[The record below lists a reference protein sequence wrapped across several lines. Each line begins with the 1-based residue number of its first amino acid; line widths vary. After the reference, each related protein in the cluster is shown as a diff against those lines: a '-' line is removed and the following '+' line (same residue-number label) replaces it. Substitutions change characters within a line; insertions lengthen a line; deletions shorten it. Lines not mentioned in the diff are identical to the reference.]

1 MDWTARE
8 MDKDWHARA
17 VRAEAENLR
26 LRDRIT
32 ELEAE
37 LDLLASTQVVASSSH
52 QPLTTTSSTLDEPL
66 CAHIPEL
73 RLEGTATIL
82 QDTPSLSI
90 GAACDGA
97 NCVAISLLTPST
109 FVVAGANGL
118 IVSYSGDQA
127 THRTTL
133 PSPAI
138 ALRKSSDKIAAATMD
153 GALYLLSPS
162 LETHTRHKH
171 HDKFVVDCDWS
182 PNGQFLATCARDKCV
197 VLYSNNIKDRSF
209 VLPNNP
215 ECCRFL
221 DDSTLI
227 VACRDEP
234 FLRYVDLAS
243 AKESRVSLNANSW
256 DTHVSFDVLHLAV
269 SLDAKY
275 IAVATSTHRHV
286 VYSAR
291 DNAQVRVLTGH
302 TSDNFANTRLAWLG
316 AENESLVSSSSDS
329 SILQWDFASGKQ
341 IAKIDQAHAQPVR
354 NLDSLQ
360 ADNVLAT
367 ASFDK
372 AAKLWRTAAI

>member
-1 MDWTARE
+1 MMD
-8 MDKDWHARA
+8 DDWQRRA
-17 VRAEAENLR
+17 LHAEADNLR
-26 LRDRIT
+26 LRERIA

-37 LDLLASTQVVASSSH
+37 LDLLATTQLASQQH
-52 QPLTTTSSTLDEPL
+52 TTTHHEPL
-66 CAHIPEL
+66 CSDIAEL
-73 RLEGTATIL
+73 RLEGTTKVL
-82 QDTPSLSI
+82 HDLPSLSVP
-90 GAACDGA
+90 AACDGA

-118 IVSYSGDQA
+118 IVSYAGDQA
-127 THRTTL
+127 MHRTTL

-138 ALRKSSDKIAAATMD
+138 ALRRCYTDKVAAATMD
-153 GALYLLSPS
+153 GAVYILSPS

-182 PNGQFLATCARDKCV
+182 PNGQFLATCGRDKCV

-221 DDSTLI
+221 DNSTLI

-243 AKESRVSLNANSW
+243 ANETRISLNANSW
-256 DTHVSFDVLHLAV
+256 DTHVSFDVLHMAV

-275 IAVATSTHRHV
+275 IAVATSKHRHV

-291 DNAQVRVLTGH
+291 HNAQVRVLTGH

-316 AENESLVSSSSDS
+316 AENESLASSSSDS
-329 SILQWDFASGKQ
+329 SILQWDFATGKQ
-341 IAKIDQAHAQPVR
+341 IAKIDYAHAQSVR

-360 ADNVLAT
+360 ADSILAT
-367 ASFDK
+367 TSFDK
-372 AAKLWRTAAI
+372 AAKLWRTAAV